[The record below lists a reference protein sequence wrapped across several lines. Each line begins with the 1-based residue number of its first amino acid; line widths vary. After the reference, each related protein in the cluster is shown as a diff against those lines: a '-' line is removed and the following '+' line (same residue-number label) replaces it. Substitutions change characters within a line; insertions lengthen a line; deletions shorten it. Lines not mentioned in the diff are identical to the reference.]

1 MSVSKS
7 REIETSPNKK
17 TSSVGVKKGIIYVF
31 IANIINMSINLFT
44 AFLLPK
50 YLSVDSY
57 ANIKLF
63 TLYVTY
69 LGILHLGY
77 ADGMYLRFGGKS
89 IYSIDGKE
97 AKVEFDTFKIFQ
109 IMMCLLLAVVSLIM
123 GNQILLLCSLVVL
136 PVGVSN
142 YVRSLYTAIGEF
154 KKYSRYT
161 NINTIMLFLINV
173 ILLFIIK
180 TDYYLFYIIAY
191 IIAYFLYWAF
201 IEHELRK
208 ALGKPKHSLK
218 FDKRYLKEDVKS
230 GIFLMTG
237 NFCNVIFTSIDRLF
251 VKGLIGMVEFAYY
264 SFAASVENL
273 LNIFVTPISTTMYNY
288 FCRERRR
295 EKIVKIKRYTL
306 LLAGS
311 VIILIFPAKFVIEHW
326 IPKYSE
332 SISVLF
338 FLIAAQYMAMLVKII
353 HVNLYKS
360 QKQQKKY
367 FKIML
372 CIIASSVVLNII
384 GYLLFKDMIAIAIAT
399 FITNII
405 WFLIGEIDLKTYA
418 LKFKDYLFFT
428 LNITAFLICG
438 LYFNAT
444 LGFVCY
450 LLFVVLNALILE
462 FNTCKMLFLEV
473 YKYIRRLKRKKQ
485 TQ

>member
-1 MSVSKS
+1 MKNDKINEKGIS
-7 REIETSPNKK
+7 
-17 TSSVGVKKGIIYVF
+17 VKKGIIYVF
-31 IANIINMSINLFT
+31 VANVINMTVNLFT

-50 YLSVDSY
+50 FLSVDSY

-89 IYSIDGKE
+89 IYTIDGKE
-97 AKVEFDTFKIFQ
+97 AKIEFDTFKIFQ
-109 IMMCLLLAVVSLIM
+109 IVMCFLLIVVALIIN
-123 GNQILLLCSLVVL
+123 NQILLLCSLVVL

-142 YVRSLYTAIGEF
+142 YVRNLYTAVGEF

-161 NINTIMLFLINV
+161 NINTIMLLLINV
-173 ILLFIIK
+173 VLLFIIK
-180 TDYYLFYIIAY
+180 TDAYIYYIIAY
-191 IIAYFLYWAF
+191 IIAYFLYWVF
-201 IEHELRK
+201 IECELRK
-208 ALGKPKHSLK
+208 ALGKPKRSLK
-218 FDKRYLKEDVKS
+218 FDRRYLREDVRS

-251 VKGLIGMVEFAYY
+251 VKGLIGMVKFAYY
-264 SFAASVENL
+264 SFAASIENL

-295 EKIVKIKRYTL
+295 DKVEKIKRYSL
-306 LLAGS
+306 LLAGV
-311 VIILIFPAKFVIEHW
+311 VITLIFPAKFVIEHW
-326 IPKYSE
+326 IPKYVE
-332 SISVLF
+332 SVSVLF

-372 CIIASSVVLNII
+372 CVIAISVILNMT
-384 GYLLFKDMIAIAIAT
+384 GYLLFKNMIVIAVAT

-405 WFLIGEIDLKTYA
+405 WFMIGEIDLREYA
-418 LKFKDYLFFT
+418 LRFKDYLFFV
-428 LNITAFLICG
+428 LNIVVFLICG
-438 LYFNAT
+438 LNFDGV
-444 LGFVCY
+444 LGCSCYIIFV
-450 LLFVVLNALILE
+450 FLNALVLE
-462 FNTCKMLFLEV
+462 FNTCKNLFLEV
-473 YKYIRRLKRKKQ
+473 YKYIRHLNKKKRA
-485 TQ
+485 